1 MAVETTDKPAEKAP
15 EKKADSLIDTGGDK
29 PAEKTGDKPA
39 EKTTDKPAEKPAEKS
54 GDKSGDKPDADGQVQ
69 KELERKDGE
78 QPKAPDKYALKLP
91 TETGDYLD
99 ESDLT
104 TIEAAAR
111 AKGWTNDQA
120 QAALDEYADGLAT
133 QSASFR
139 TETEQDQTYGG
150 EHLADT
156 QRLARLALDKVRP
169 ATTEQ
174 GKALRRLLTKTGYGN
189 NLKIVSFLADIGKL
203 MAEDSPGG
211 AGHGAG
217 AGAKSTA
224 DLFYGATSKGE

>member
-1 MAVETTDKPAEKAP
+1 MAVETKDAPITEKPA
-15 EKKADSLIDTGGDK
+15 EKKADSLVDTGGDK
-29 PAEKTGDKPA
+29 PAEKTGDKPV
-39 EKTTDKPAEKPAEKS
+39 EKTTEKPAEKTA
-54 GDKSGDKPDADGQVQ
+54 DKSGDAPDADGKVQ
-69 KELERKDGE
+69 KEPERKDGDK
-78 QPKAPDKYALKLP
+78 PKAPDKYALKLP

-150 EHLADT
+150 DKLAET

-169 ATTEQ
+169 ADTEQ

-203 MAEDSPGG
+203 MAEDSPSG

-217 AGAKSTA
+217 PGKASTA
-224 DLFYGATSKGE
+224 ELFYGATSKGE